1 MNSTDKDTSFSGISF
16 LDCNG
21 RIINLEK
28 PVVMGILNITPDSFF
43 DGGKYLTANAIIQ
56 RAGKILDEGGSIID
70 LGAVST
76 RPGAKQISE
85 NEELNRLLPAL
96 NAILKAYP
104 DAIVSVDTYRA
115 GIAQKV
121 VDSGASIINDISGGS
136 MDTQMFSTIA
146 KLKVPYILMHMKG
159 TPQNMQINPEYSD
172 VVNEIKKTLWDKVN
186 ELHALDFKNIIID
199 PGFGFGKSVE
209 HNYEILNRLAEFK
222 EFGYPVLA
230 GMSRKSMI
238 NKVLKINPAEAL
250 NGTTVVNTMAICN
263 GADILRVHD
272 VKEAVETIKITEMLK
287 R

>member
-1 MNSTDKDTSFSGISF
+1 MNLTDKDTSFSGISF

-43 DGGKYLTANAIIQ
+43 DGGKYLTTNAIIQ

-136 MDTQMFSTIA
+136 MDMKMFSTIA

-172 VVNEIKKTLWDKVN
+172 VVNEIKKILWDKVN
-186 ELHALDFKNIIID
+186 ELHAIDFKNIIVD
-199 PGFGFGKSVE
+199 PGFGFGKSIE

>member
-1 MNSTDKDTSFSGISF
+1 
-16 LDCNG
+16 
-21 RIINLEK
+21 
-28 PVVMGILNITPDSFF
+28 MGILNITPDSFF

-85 NEELNRLLPAL
+85 SEELNRLLPAL

-104 DAIVSVDTYRA
+104 DAIISVDTYRA

-172 VVNEIKKTLWDKVN
+172 VVNEIKKILWDKVN

-222 EFGYPVLA
+222 AFGYPVLA

-238 NKVLKINPAEAL
+238 NKVLKTNPLEAL
-250 NGTTVVNTMAICN
+250 NGTSVVNTIAILK
-263 GADILRVHD
+263 GANILRVHD
-272 VKEAVETIKITEMLK
+272 VKEANEVIKITGMLNQ
-287 R
+287 

>member
-43 DGGKYLTANAIIQ
+43 DGGKYLTTNAIIQ

-85 NEELNRLLPAL
+85 NEELTRLLPAL

-159 TPQNMQINPEYSD
+159 TPQDMQINPEYSD
-172 VVNEIKKTLWDKVN
+172 VVNEIKKILWDKVN
-186 ELHALDFKNIIID
+186 ELHDLDFKNIIID

-250 NGTTVVNTMAICN
+250 NGTTVVNTMAVCN

>member
-21 RIINLEK
+21 KIINLEK

-43 DGGKYLTANAIIQ
+43 DGGKYLTTNAVIQ
-56 RAGKILDEGGSIID
+56 RAEKILDEGGSIID

-85 NEELNRLLPAL
+85 SEELNRLLPAL

-115 GIAQKV
+115 SIAQKV

-136 MDTQMFSTIA
+136 MDLQMFSTIA

-159 TPQNMQINPEYSD
+159 TPQNMQINPKYSNT
-172 VVNEIKKTLWDKVN
+172 VNEIKKILQDKIN
-186 ELHALDFKNIIID
+186 DLHALGFKNIIVD

-222 EFGYPVLA
+222 TFGYPVLA

-250 NGTTVVNTMAICN
+250 NGTTVVNTIAICN

>member
-43 DGGKYLTANAIIQ
+43 DGGKYLTTSAIIQ

-159 TPQNMQINPEYSD
+159 TPQDMQINPEYSD
-172 VVNEIKKTLWDKVN
+172 VVNEIKKILWDKVN
-186 ELHALDFKNIIID
+186 ELHDLDFKNIIID

>member
-1 MNSTDKDTSFSGISF
+1 MNLTDKDTSFSGISF

-43 DGGKYLTANAIIQ
+43 DGGKYLTTNAIIQ

-159 TPQNMQINPEYSD
+159 TPQDMQINPEYSD
-172 VVNEIKKTLWDKVN
+172 VVNEIKKILWDKVN
-186 ELHALDFKNIIID
+186 ELHDLDFKNIIID

>member
-85 NEELNRLLPAL
+85 SEELNRLLPAL

-104 DAIVSVDTYRA
+104 DAIISVDTYRA

-159 TPQNMQINPEYSD
+159 TPQDMQINPEYLD
-172 VVNEIKKTLWDKVN
+172 VVNEIKKILWDKVN
-186 ELHALDFKNIIID
+186 KLHDLDFKNIIID

>member
-43 DGGKYLTANAIIQ
+43 DGGKYLTTNAIIQ

>member
-1 MNSTDKDTSFSGISF
+1 MNLTDKDTSFSGISF

-43 DGGKYLTANAIIQ
+43 DGGKYLTTNAIIQ

-85 NEELNRLLPAL
+85 NEELTRLLPAL

-159 TPQNMQINPEYSD
+159 TPQDMQINPEYSD
-172 VVNEIKKTLWDKVN
+172 VVNEIKKILWDKVN
-186 ELHALDFKNIIID
+186 ELHDLDFKNIIID